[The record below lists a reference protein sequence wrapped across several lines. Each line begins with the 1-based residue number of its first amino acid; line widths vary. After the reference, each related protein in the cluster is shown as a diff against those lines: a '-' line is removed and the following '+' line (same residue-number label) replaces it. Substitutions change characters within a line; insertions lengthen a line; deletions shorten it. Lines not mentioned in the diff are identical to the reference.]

1 MRAQAAILRS
11 TGGDFSVE
19 PVEVG
24 ELRSD
29 EVLVELVGTGV
40 CHTDDLFRSGTYPF
54 QMPCVLGHEGAGKV
68 IDVGDQVDHV
78 AAGQPVVLSVMWC
91 GRCPRCLRGQHYLC
105 HDIFNQNFG
114 GRGDSTTAL
123 SQDGQPVYAHFDGQ
137 SSFGTHSVA
146 NAKTVVP
153 VRDDAP
159 LHLLGPL
166 GCGFRT
172 GLGSVINTFTPKPA
186 ESIAVF
192 GVGSVGTSAVIAAEL
207 MGCDPIIAVDINPRR
222 RELAVEC
229 GASAGVNPE
238 EGAASEQILDL
249 TGGGVDYA
257 LDTTGNPRVVRSAVE
272 SLAPGGF
279 AGVLGGSPLG
289 TELVLD
295 VNHLLFGGRRIQGIN
310 MGDAVA
316 SVFIPQM
323 VDLIV
328 AGKLPLERL
337 VTDYPLDRINDAF
350 ADMHDGTTVK
360 PILRPS
366 AT

>member
-1 MRAQAAILRS
+1 MQAHAAILS
-11 TGGDFSVE
+11 TTGGDFSVE
-19 PVEVG
+19 PVEIG
-24 ELRSD
+24 ELRPD

-54 QMPCVLGHEGAGKV
+54 QMPCVLGHEGAGRVAK
-68 IDVGDQVDHV
+68 IGEGVDHLSV
-78 AAGQPVVLSVMWC
+78 GQPVVLSVMYC
-91 GRCPRCLRGQHYLC
+91 ERCPRCHQGQPYLC

-114 GRGDSTTAL
+114 GRSDGTTAF
-123 SQDGQPVYAHFDGQ
+123 SRNGEPVYAHFDGQ

-146 NAKTVVP
+146 NIKTVVP

-172 GLGSVINTFTPKPA
+172 GLGSVINTFNPNPA

-192 GVGSVGTSAVIAAEL
+192 GTGSVGISAVMAAAL
-207 MGCDPIIAVDINPRR
+207 KGCHPIVAVDLNAGR

-229 GASAGVNPE
+229 GATTGVDPTT
-238 EGAASEQILDL
+238 GDVSEQILEL

-257 LDTTGNPRVVRSAVE
+257 LDTTGNPQVVRSAVE

-316 SVFIPQM
+316 AVFIPQM
-323 VDLIV
+323 VDLLV
-328 AGKLPLERL
+328 AGKLPLDRL
-337 VTDYPLDRINDAF
+337 ITEYPLEQINEAF
-350 ADMHDGTTVK
+350 ADMATGTTVK
-360 PILRPS
+360 PVLRPG
-366 AT
+366 AQ